1 VVPMLALEIVIVLVL
16 ILINGLL
23 AGSELAIVSSRRA
36 RLEAMAEQGS
46 RGARVALRLVED
58 PGTFLST
65 VQIGITLVGIVAGA
79 YSGATF
85 ADTLGDRLDGYA
97 WIAPNGDAIAIAIV
111 VIVITYL
118 SLVVGELV
126 PKRIALTNPERAAAA
141 VARPMLIL
149 SRVSAPAVWLLRHSS
164 DFILGI
170 LGLSGE
176 RETEVTEEE
185 VKLLIAEGT
194 RTGVFE
200 PEEREMIDGVLRLAD
215 RSVRA
220 IMTPRADISWIAMD
234 ASSDEILR
242 RLRDERYT
250 QLLVCEDSID
260 HPVGVI
266 DASDVIS
273 ALVDNRDIG
282 LRDIVRKAPVIPE
295 RTRILDLIEVFRREG
310 EHFAVIV
317 DEYGTT
323 QGVVTSTDVLE
334 SIAGDLPDSAED
346 ASPMIVERDDGSWL
360 VDGLLPID
368 RFEDLVGIRGLR
380 GGGFETVA
388 GLVLDRLGR
397 IPEAGTRMTLDGLT
411 VEVIDMD
418 GRRIDKLL
426 VVRRSEANGSS

>member
-1 VVPMLALEIVIVLVL
+1 MFVAEIVIVLVL
-16 ILINGLL
+16 ILINGVL
-23 AGSELAIVSSRRA
+23 AASELAIVSSRKA
-36 RLEAMAEQGS
+36 LLEGMAEQGS
-46 RGARVALRLVED
+46 QGAKIALRLIED
-58 PGTFLST
+58 SGTFLST

-85 ADTLGDRLDGYA
+85 ADTLGDWLDGYA

-118 SLVVGELV
+118 SLIIGELV

-141 VARPMLIL
+141 VARPMLLL

-164 DFILGI
+164 DIILRV
-170 LGLSGE
+170 LGLSGQ

-185 VKLLIAEGT
+185 VKSLIAEGT

-200 PEEREMIDGVLRLAD
+200 PGEREMIDGVLRLAD

-220 IMTPRADISWIAMD
+220 IMTPRAEVSWIAIE

-250 QLLVCEDSID
+250 QLLVCESSID
-260 HPVGVI
+260 HPVGLI

-273 ALVDNRDIG
+273 AMIDNREISLG
-282 LRDIVRKAPVIPE
+282 DIVRKAPVIPE
-295 RTRILDLIEVFRREG
+295 RTRILDLIEVFRRDG

-323 QGVVTSTDVLE
+323 QGVVTSTDILE
-334 SIAGDLPDSAED
+334 SIAGDLPHRTED
-346 ASPMIVERDDGSWL
+346 ASPMVVQREDGSWL

-368 RFEDLVGIRGLR
+368 EFEALVGIRGLR
-380 GGGFETVA
+380 GGGYETVA
-388 GLVLDRLGR
+388 GFVLDRLGR
-397 IPEAGTRMTLDGLT
+397 IPEAGNRMTIEGLT
-411 VEVIDMD
+411 IEVVDMD

-426 VVRRSEANGSS
+426 VTRPSTAEGNS

>member
-1 VVPMLALEIVIVLVL
+1 
-16 ILINGLL
+16 
-23 AGSELAIVSSRRA
+23 
-36 RLEAMAEQGS
+36 
-46 RGARVALRLVED
+46 
-58 PGTFLST
+58 
-65 VQIGITLVGIVAGA
+65 
-79 YSGATF
+79 
-85 ADTLGDRLDGYA
+85 
-97 WIAPNGDAIAIAIV
+97 
-111 VIVITYL
+111 
-118 SLVVGELV
+118 
-126 PKRIALTNPERAAAA
+126 
-141 VARPMLIL
+141 MLIL

-426 VVRRSEANGSS
+426 VVRRSEGNGSS

>member
-1 VVPMLALEIVIVLVL
+1 MLALEIVIVLVL

-295 RTRILDLIEVFRREG
+295 RTRILDLIKVFRREG

>member
-1 VVPMLALEIVIVLVL
+1 MLALEIVIVLVL
-16 ILINGLL
+16 ILINGML

-426 VVRRSEANGSS
+426 VVRRSEGNGSS